1 MALHR
6 FLTIIT
12 LSVIII
18 LVATVQLSP
27 PGDDFRQDNLSW
39 NGISDVASATGATP
53 LASLAALPPVPLGTA
68 LVLVPCTPLALPRL
82 EQLRAYLTE
91 GGTLVLADDFG
102 HGNQLLSF
110 LGLTARFSGSVLLDP
125 VFHHESQ
132 EFPWIPR
139 IATARLMMNIESLV
153 FNHATSLAN
162 VTSRETLASSSSLS
176 FLDLNGNESLD
187 DDEPIGPL
195 PVISRHDYGDGNII
209 LISDPSVLINGMQP
223 LADNSDLV
231 SNIAAIAPSQVF
243 IDQSH
248 LPRAAL
254 HDAKDLLA
262 SLRDVLSTPVGA
274 SVLVALSLTITLIP
288 LWKERRRR

>member
-12 LSVIII
+12 LFVIII

-27 PGDDFRQDNLSW
+27 LGDDFRQANLSW
-39 NGISDVASATGATP
+39 NGVSDVASATGATR
-53 LASLAALPPVPLGTA
+53 LASLADLPPTPVGTA
-68 LVLVPCTPLALPRL
+68 LLLVPYTPFSLPRL
-82 EQLRAYLTE
+82 EELRAYLTE

-110 LGLTARFSGSVLLDP
+110 LGLTARFSGSMLLDP

-132 EFPWIPR
+132 KFPWIPR
-139 IATARLMMNIESLV
+139 ITTARLMMNIESLV
-153 FNHATSLAN
+153 FNHATSLVN
-162 VTSRETLASSSSLS
+162 VTSRETLASSTSLS

-195 PVISRHDYGDGNII
+195 PVISRHDYGDGSVI
-209 LISDPSVLINGMQP
+209 LVSDPSVFINGMQP
-223 LADNSDLV
+223 LANNSHLI
-231 SNIAAIAPSQVF
+231 SNIAAIAPSRVF

-248 LPRAAL
+248 LPHSTL
-254 HDAKDLLA
+254 DDARNLLA

-274 SVLVALSLTITLIP
+274 SVLVALSLTIALIP

>member
-27 PGDDFRQDNLSW
+27 AGDDVRQDNRSW
-39 NGISDVASATGATP
+39 NGISDAASAAGATP

-68 LVLVPCTPLALPRL
+68 LVLVPYTPLSRPRL
-82 EQLRAYLTE
+82 EELRDYLTE

-102 HGNQLLSF
+102 HGNQLLSI
-110 LGLTARFSGSVLLDP
+110 LGLTARFSGSMLLDP

-132 EFPWIPR
+132 KLPWIPR
-139 IATARLMMNIESLV
+139 IATTPLMMNIESLV

-187 DDEPIGPL
+187 DGEPMGPL
-195 PVISRHDYGDGNII
+195 PVISRHDFGDGSVI

-223 LADNSDLV
+223 LANNSDLV
-231 SNIAAIAPSQVF
+231 SSITAIAPSRVF

-248 LPRAAL
+248 LPHSTL
-254 HDAKDLLA
+254 PDAKNLLA
-262 SLRDVLSTPVGA
+262 SLRDVLITPVGA